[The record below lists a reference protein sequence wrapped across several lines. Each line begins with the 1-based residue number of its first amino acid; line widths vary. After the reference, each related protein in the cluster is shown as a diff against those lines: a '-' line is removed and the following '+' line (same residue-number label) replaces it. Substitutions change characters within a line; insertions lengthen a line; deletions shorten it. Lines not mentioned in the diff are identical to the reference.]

1 MLEVGSRASGSCMC
15 GAIRYVIT
23 GPLRDVTVC
32 HCVFCQRSSTSVGAY
47 AACAPE
53 HLSLLVGRPRW
64 YRSSPTARRGFCA
77 KCGSQ
82 LFWEPS
88 HGRHISVAAGSLDQP
103 TGLRTAKHIFCEQTG
118 DYDRPR
124 ETELESLP

>member
-1 MLEVGSRASGSCMC
+1 MARADLRATGSCLC
-15 GAIRYVIT
+15 GAVHYAIT

-32 HCVFCQRSSTSVGAY
+32 HCVFCQRSGTYAGAY

-53 HLSLLVGRPRW
+53 HLTVLEGKPRW
-64 YRSSPTARRGFCA
+64 HRSSPVARRGFCA

-88 HGRHISVAAGSLDQP
+88 HGRHVSVAAGSLDQP
-103 TGLRTAKHIFCEQTG
+103 TGLRVAEHIFRDQAA
-118 DYDRPR
+118 DYDQA
-124 ETELESLP
+124 SG